1 MLKKFDRSTKRF
13 SNDRMDFEKILY
25 VEDEDANWNV
35 AELHL
40 RDKYKI
46 KRAKNAT
53 EAFSLLSSEPFNL
66 ILLDIQLAGSTHDGI
81 EICRILKRH
90 PEQSI
95 PSDARNLKCEEIPIV
110 FVTAYSERYSKD
122 FLLQVGGDDVV
133 NKPVDFTRLTLV
145 SSRLIIRNI
154 QKMNRQK

>member
-13 SNDRMDFEKILY
+13 STDKMDFERILY

-46 KRAKNAT
+46 KRARSAT
-53 EAFSLLSSEPFNL
+53 EAFALLANETFNL

-90 PEQSI
+90 PEQII
-95 PSDARNLKCEEIPIV
+95 PSAARNLNCEDIPVV
-110 FVTAYSERYSKD
+110 FVTAFSERYSKEH
-122 FLLQVGGDDVV
+122 LLQVGGDDVV
-133 NKPVDFTRLTLV
+133 TKPVDFTRLTLV

-154 QKMNRQK
+154 QKMSRSK